1 MASKKPLGSWWPFHR
16 ICAACWRR
24 LSCIKIF
31 QAFSSLLCPTLTD
44 LIQKLF
50 FDRSWE
56 FRVLGFTHRHVEDSR
71 VLAVTPGAKLKNGLS
86 RDCVGQL
93 MKIDHKCILTVPE
106 QNLIYMLHDILCAQ
120 LGTTLKLRLCSS
132 CHDARSWSTGCV
144 CFMGL
149 AHLYSTS
156 IHITRAKFLWDF
168 EATTL
173 WLPNVAPLSSGP
185 MYEHLVQAVF
195 QVRLRVPMCSFQK
208 RSKTSK
214 NQGQTR
220 SKELSQHP

>member
-1 MASKKPLGSWWPFHR
+1 MHS
-16 ICAACWRR
+16 
-24 LSCIKIF
+24 
-31 QAFSSLLCPTLTD
+31 
-44 LIQKLF
+44 
-50 FDRSWE
+50 
-56 FRVLGFTHRHVEDSR
+56 
-71 VLAVTPGAKLKNGLS
+71 
-86 RDCVGQL
+86 
-93 MKIDHKCILTVPE
+93 VPE
-106 QNLIYMLHDILCAQ
+106 QNLIYMMHDILCAQ

-195 QVRLRVPMCSFQK
+195 QVRLRVPMCYQK
-208 RSKTSK
+208 NWANIRSLVCWSQRQTCRLTQGESK
-214 NQGQTR
+214 WPHRPHKPAIHIKKGTN
-220 SKELSQHP
+220 